1 MSGRYPRLVVNI
13 RHFRENV
20 EAVIR
25 RCALCNVE
33 ITGVTKGV
41 NGIHEITKAYI
52 DGGVKSIGTSRL
64 EQFEGIKE
72 ENPQLSLMLIRTP
85 MLSEIR
91 DVVRLTDVSLNTEIE
106 VIKALNEEAARQ
118 NKIHGVILMTDVGDL
133 REGFWYEEELHSAAL
148 MAENDLDNIYLAGVG
163 TNVGCYGAIEPT
175 VETLEKLAETADK
188 IEKKIGRPLD
198 IISGGASSSLMRIW
212 DKDMPEKINHLRIGG
227 EVMLAY
233 TNRVV
238 YGYDMSDLHYDAF
251 RFQAEIVKVFRAESS
266 CEPEEVG
273 LAAGCC
279 EPSGAESESAESTG
293 SRPAPEKRM
302 RKKAVLAVG
311 LTDYCHTDA
320 LYPSERGVKIEA
332 AFDDYTLMDVEDA
345 ERDYETGDILTFG
358 LSYGAL
364 VYLTKSRSVSIEFV
378 NAD

>member
-133 REGFWYEEELHSAAL
+133 REGFWYEEELLSAAL

-163 TNVGCYGAIEPT
+163 TNVGCYGAIAVSYTHLTLPT
-175 VETLEKLAETADK
+175 T
-188 IEKKIGRPLD
+188 
-198 IISGGASSSLMRIW
+198 
-212 DKDMPEKINHLRIGG
+212 
-227 EVMLAY
+227 
-233 TNRVV
+233 
-238 YGYDMSDLHYDAF
+238 
-251 RFQAEIVKVFRAESS
+251 
-266 CEPEEVG
+266 
-273 LAAGCC
+273 
-279 EPSGAESESAESTG
+279 
-293 SRPAPEKRM
+293 
-302 RKKAVLAVG
+302 
-311 LTDYCHTDA
+311 
-320 LYPSERGVKIEA
+320 
-332 AFDDYTLMDVEDA
+332 
-345 ERDYETGDILTFG
+345 
-358 LSYGAL
+358 
-364 VYLTKSRSVSIEFV
+364 
-378 NAD
+378 

>member
-133 REGFWYEEELHSAAL
+133 REGFWYEEELLSAAL

-188 IEKKIGRPLD
+188 IEKKSAVRWIL
-198 IISGGASSSLMRIW
+198 
-212 DKDMPEKINHLRIGG
+212 
-227 EVMLAY
+227 
-233 TNRVV
+233 
-238 YGYDMSDLHYDAF
+238 
-251 RFQAEIVKVFRAESS
+251 FQE
-266 CEPEEVG
+266 EP
-273 LAAGCC
+273 AA
-279 EPSGAESESAESTG
+279 A
-293 SRPAPEKRM
+293 
-302 RKKAVLAVG
+302 
-311 LTDYCHTDA
+311 
-320 LYPSERGVKIEA
+320 
-332 AFDDYTLMDVEDA
+332 
-345 ERDYETGDILTFG
+345 
-358 LSYGAL
+358 
-364 VYLTKSRSVSIEFV
+364 
-378 NAD
+378 